1 VETREVVEVGKWV
14 PTIKKK
20 WHMTVHVRGRAR
32 PPEQSVKVTGEGSGC
47 SPGPAT

>member
-14 PTIKKK
+14 PTLKKSRIC
-20 WHMTVHVRGRAR
+20 TVRVRGRAR
-32 PPEQSVKVTGEGSGC
+32 PPEQSVKVTGEGSSC